1 MTIEDAVR
9 QQVACELEKSM
20 LLKDPG
26 GWPDYEEIA
35 KAVNDMDNADFLR
48 VMSGAIEALLAERSG
63 RG

>member
-26 GWPDYEEIA
+26 GWPDYEEIT
-35 KAVNDMDNADFLR
+35 KAINDMDNADLLR
-48 VMSGAIEALLAERSG
+48 VMSGAIEALNLKH
-63 RG
+63 

>member
-26 GWPDYEEIA
+26 GWPDYDEIT
-35 KAVNDMDNADFLR
+35 KAINDMGNADFLR
-48 VMSGAIEALLAERSG
+48 AISGAIETHPANHP
-63 RG
+63 